1 MPRVYLTSE
10 DKRKQEIISLLTG
23 MAAGKQ
29 KELSN
34 VWDISQQA
42 VSYKLKHGNV
52 TLLDL
57 YKARE
62 VLEMDLHKIT
72 FMIGG

>member
-1 MPRVYLTSE
+1 MPRVFLTSE
-10 DKRKQEIISLLTG
+10 DRRANEIIALLKG

-29 KELSN
+29 KELSE